1 MGTPFKEID
10 GPEFI
15 TGADAGNP
23 VCGRQKPQRF
33 FQRQG
38 MGVLA
43 FPTSEPLNLGTLEP
57 WNLGTRFMG
66 RYSRGPVKGQPLRKG
81 PALNVPIET
90 G

>member
-43 FPTSEPLNLGTLEP
+43 FPTSEPLNLGT
-57 WNLGTRFMG
+57 RFMG